1 MSSNSAAHA
10 ESTHR
15 SDIEGL
21 RGVAVLAVVAVHA
34 WPEALRGGFV
44 GVDIF
49 FVLSGYLITGLMLGA
64 LAQGRF
70 SLADFYRRRVLRL
83 FPALCAVLIFC
94 AVAAVFTFPSE
105 ARQIGKHIVASALFA
120 SNLALWQEAG
130 YFDASSES
138 KPLLHLW
145 SLGIEEQFYLLWPLL
160 LPAAW
165 RWRRQAP
172 QLMLAL
178 VLGLMVASFVL
189 NVIWV
194 VPKAKGTFF
203 LLPTRAW
210 ELLMGAAL
218 AIQQQG
224 HGVPALGTLAR
235 RLSASRLGPLMHD
248 GLAVGGALLIAA
260 AFVLLDKR
268 SVFPGWWALLPTIGT
283 MLLLVA
289 GGRAWV
295 NRQVLSHPVLLFY
308 GRISYPLY
316 LWHWP
321 LLVFPVLLGWELD
334 HALRVAVL
342 AASVGLS
349 ALTTEYIEAPIR
361 FGRHRYRH
369 RHRLHQSAPWA
380 LGGVMAGTAVAG
392 LVLMLSDGLV
402 GSYPR
407 SVQEIARADFAFD
420 FGGYRSHRCFL
431 HLEQGPQA
439 YAPECW
445 PAASAQKTEHQP
457 EQQPLTLLWG
467 DSHAAALYP
476 GLEGAL
482 TGAVAGAGQRPF
494 LAQFTKARC
503 PPVAALP
510 ALASRHCREANEHVL
525 ALVRARVPDTVVLG
539 GYWSL
544 YAEDADASTALMA
557 SLRSTV
563 TQLQALGVRHVV
575 VLGQLPTWT
584 MPLPR
589 VLLREWERQG
599 SVPERTLA
607 ALDRRAWAMDAG
619 VRLAVAGTAAVFV
632 SPFDQLCNAQGCLV
646 SQTVDGVSRPLVYD
660 ESHLTVAGSM
670 ALVRLSGMALFH

>member
-1 MSSNSAAHA
+1 VSPYSAALA
-10 ESTHR
+10 PPAHR
-15 SDIEGL
+15 TDIEGL

-64 LAQGRF
+64 MAHGRF
-70 SLADFYRRRVLRL
+70 SLADFYQRRVLRL
-83 FPALCAVLIFC
+83 FPALCTVLVFC

-160 LPAAW
+160 LLAAW

-172 QLMLAL
+172 QLMLGL
-178 VLGLMVASFVL
+178 VLGLMVLSFLL
-189 NVIWV
+189 NVVWV

-210 ELLMGAAL
+210 ELLLGAAL

-224 HGVPALGTLAR
+224 HGVRALGTLAR
-235 RLSASRLGPLMHD
+235 QLSASRLGPVLHN

-268 SVFPGWWALLPTIGT
+268 SVFPGWWALLPTTGT
-283 MLLLVA
+283 VLLLA
-289 GGRAWV
+289 ASGRAWV

-334 HALRVAVL
+334 NALRVAVL
-342 AASVGLS
+342 AASVGLA
-349 ALTTEYIEAPIR
+349 ALTTEYIEGPIR
-361 FGRHRYRH
+361 FGRHRQR
-369 RHRLHQSAPWA
+369 APWA
-380 LGGVMAGTAVAG
+380 MGGVMAGTAVAG

-431 HLEQGPQA
+431 DLEQGPQA

-445 PAASAQKTEHQP
+445 PAAGPAQAERQADH
-457 EQQPLTLLWG
+457 QPLTLLWG

-476 GLEGAL
+476 GLEGGLA
-482 TGAVAGAGQRPF
+482 GAVAGAGQRPF

-503 PPVAALP
+503 PPVATLP
-510 ALASRHCREANEHVL
+510 ALASRRCREANEHVL
-525 ALVRARVPDTVVLG
+525 ALVRARAPDTVVLG

-563 TQLQALGVRHVV
+563 AQLQALGVRQVV

-589 VLLREWERQG
+589 VLLREWNRLG

-670 ALVRLSGMALFH
+670 ALVRLSGIALLH